1 MNNFHSGG
9 EACSVTNQGV
19 NNTSY
24 WGNQKRYRKNVVEQN
39 VKNGK
44 YKLIYYVHG
53 QVWE

>member
-1 MNNFHSGG
+1 MNNLHSGG
-9 EACSVTNQGV
+9 EACSVTNQGA

-44 YKLIYYVHG
+44 YELIY
-53 QVWE
+53 